1 MTIQKITV
9 TKSVVIIETES
20 QTAADSGLTIDVST
34 LFSAED
40 IEAIF
45 RFVQD
50 RMQQDQGIDD
60 EK

>member
-1 MTIQKITV
+1 MIIQKITV
-9 TKSVVIIETES
+9 TRSIVIIETEP